1 MLNTATYSQINNNAF
16 ILCFFFQHPIK
27 DDDMSVTVLA
37 TEVNI
42 AKTWILVGKNNVV

>member
-1 MLNTATYSQINNNAF
+1 MCLIPPLTCKLIIMRLF
-16 ILCFFFQHPIK
+16 CFFFQQPIK